1 MPTSLAGNSR
11 SGHAPRDAGVTL
23 LELLIVL
30 ALMSLLLGLLAP
42 RIGRATD
49 NWRLRRSAERVAQVL
64 RYARTRALFE
74 GRYYVVEID
83 PQENRVRLLG
93 ESSGIVREYRLPG
106 DVRCGE
112 EDSPAAF
119 SPLRLIFSPSGAV
132 GERTLW
138 LRNRQGSEVRI
149 HLNLL
154 LGRPGVE
161 VVRAGA

>member
-1 MPTSLAGNSR
+1 MPTSVAGNKGR
-11 SGHAPRDAGVTL
+11 EGAGLDAGVTL

-30 ALMSLLLGLLAP
+30 ALMSLLVGLLAP

-49 NWRLRRSAERVAQVL
+49 NWRLRRAAEHVAQIL
-64 RYARTRALFE
+64 RYARTRALYE
-74 GRYYVVEID
+74 GRYYVVEIQ

-93 ESSGIVREYRLPG
+93 ASSGLIREYLLPG
-106 DVRCGE
+106 DIRCGE
-112 EDSPAAF
+112 DGLGANIPVM
-119 SPLRLIFSPSGAV
+119 RLVFSPSGAV

-138 LRNRQGSEVRI
+138 LRNRQGSEVKI

>member
-1 MPTSLAGNSR
+1 MPTSVAGNNR
-11 SGHAPRDAGVTL
+11 LGRARQDAGVTL

-30 ALMSLLLGLLAP
+30 ALMSLLVGLLAP

-49 NWRLRRSAERVAQVL
+49 NWRLRRAGEHVAQIL
-64 RYARTRALFE
+64 RYARTRALYE
-74 GRYYVVEID
+74 GRYYVVEIR
-83 PQENRVRLLG
+83 PEENRVRLLG
-93 ESSGIVREYRLPG
+93 ASSGLIREYLLPG
-106 DVRCGE
+106 DVRFGE
-112 EDSPAAF
+112 EASPASF
-119 SPLRLIFSPSGAV
+119 SVMRLVFSPSGAV

-138 LRNRQGSEVRI
+138 LRNREGSEVKI